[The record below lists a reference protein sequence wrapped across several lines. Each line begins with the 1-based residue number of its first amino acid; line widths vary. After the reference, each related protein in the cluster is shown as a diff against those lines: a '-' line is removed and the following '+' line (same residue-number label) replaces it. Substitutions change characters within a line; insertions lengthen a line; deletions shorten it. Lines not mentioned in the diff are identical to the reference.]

1 MFLNKYDRLGI
12 SLYLLM
18 FLELFPVTLLKNVWK
33 TVNEFAKQL
42 DVDSNHNSDT
52 FTKYIALRK
61 IILSF
66 SALIPQL

>member
-18 FLELFPVTLLKNVWK
+18 FLELFPVTLLKCVWK